1 MFIHHGTISEEGE
14 AGVGDPEEAGEAREG
29 DGGRGAGGGG
39 VGEREPPEPG
49 PEDGE
54 GGADHLGAG
63 EEQEALQGAR
73 QQDGRDPRGH

>member
-1 MFIHHGTISEEGE
+1 MKCPHFIFGKISEEGE

-39 VGEREPPEPG
+39 VGEREPPQPG

-54 GGADHLGAG
+54 GGADHGDFL
-63 EEQEALQGAR
+63 LLWL
-73 QQDGRDPRGH
+73 